1 MRAKIEQEL
10 ARLEEGLPQM
20 IGQRDHLN
28 QQILRIDGAI
38 ATLRAMLAK
47 EPVSQANTIDSL
59 ADAHAMTI
67 LQDAGILSEKA

>member
-20 IGQRDHLN
+20 IGQRDQLN

-47 EPVSQANTIDSL
+47 EPVSPETNL
-59 ADAHAMTI
+59 ADAHAMKI
-67 LQDAGILSEKA
+67 LQDAGIFTEKA